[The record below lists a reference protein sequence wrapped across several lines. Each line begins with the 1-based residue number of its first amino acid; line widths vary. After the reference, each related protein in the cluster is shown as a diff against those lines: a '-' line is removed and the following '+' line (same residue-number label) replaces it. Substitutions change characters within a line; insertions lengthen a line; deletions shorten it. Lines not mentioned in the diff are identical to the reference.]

1 MAWGCTG
8 RHPREHRNTG
18 VCMGFLD
25 KLTQQASDVASTVAE
40 KTQEVA
46 KSGQLQVQ
54 LRNLKGEERDA
65 LTEFGREAFNLHEA
79 NALAERSGELAGAAA
94 RIADI
99 RAQIAAKE
107 QEIAAVKSDG
117 GDGGAPASDTV
128 ESSAE
133 EVADSPA
140 ADATPTAARPPRARA
155 GAAALSPGPPPR
167 RCRAR
172 SSIRARAPRAARR
185 SPGAPASRSR
195 AAPPPD

>member
-1 MAWGCTG
+1 
-8 RHPREHRNTG
+8 
-18 VCMGFLD
+18 MGFLD

-54 LRNLKGEERDA
+54 LRNLNGEERDA

-140 ADATPTAARPPRARA
+140 ADATPNGGPAA
-155 GAAALSPGPPPR
+155 
-167 RCRAR
+167 
-172 SSIRARAPRAARR
+172 
-185 SPGAPASRSR
+185 
-195 AAPPPD
+195 